1 MELVREASEKAVELP
16 PHGVAI
22 YEQGEVAK
30 FLATI
35 SAEGVP
41 NVVLIVSQT
50 PVEAGKI
57 AFGEFMMVKT
67 KANLAVNPKVAS
79 IALTPKLEMAGFK
92 GELQGWVQSGP
103 YVDRINSIDFFRY
116 NAYGGIHNVAVV
128 NIRELLP
135 FPKSVSFL
143 KAGMEFAAMRTIGN
157 VGRGREARGAETPKP
172 IRDKLN
178 SIMSIKVIAFADDGG
193 DPDVV
198 PVFGVLFKAPGEL
211 RFKVSR
217 YNERIRVLAP
227 GARVAI
233 NVLTLDLLTYQL
245 KGTLERFERYMGLE
259 VGVIKIEEAYS
270 CVPPLVAERIV

>member
-1 MELVREASEKAVELP
+1 
-16 PHGVAI
+16 
-22 YEQGEVAK
+22 
-30 FLATI
+30 
-35 SAEGVP
+35 
-41 NVVLIVSQT
+41 
-50 PVEAGKI
+50 
-57 AFGEFMMVKT
+57 
-67 KANLAVNPKVAS
+67 
-79 IALTPKLEMAGFK
+79 
-92 GELQGWVQSGP
+92 
-103 YVDRINSIDFFRY
+103 
-116 NAYGGIHNVAVV
+116 
-128 NIRELLP
+128 
-135 FPKSVSFL
+135 
-143 KAGMEFAAMRTIGN
+143 MEFAAMRTVGK
-157 VGRGREARGAETPKP
+157 VGRGREAGGAETPEP

-259 VGVIKIEEAYS
+259 IGVVKIEEAYS

>member
-1 MELVREASEKAVELP
+1 LELVREASEKAVELP

-35 SAEGVP
+35 SAEGAP

-92 GELQGWVQSGP
+92 GELQGWVQAGP

-143 KAGMEFAAMRTIGN
+143 KAGMEFAAMRTVGN